1 MAEDLSPEDGLPLL
15 EACDKYPY
23 HELVAYA
30 CGRTIGELRDWLERG
45 ASAGDDQPGLRT
57 FTQEYCARDAGYAAR
72 VFETIWS
79 NCQSG
84 QRANVAP
91 LWAWFEKRWPCQNP
105 LAITTLL
112 ASERVEE
119 LSLDASF
126 RAPTRAILEAL
137 TRTGWFHVADLEQ
150 PSVELE
156 RVLATAGYRRERD
169 ARPEPSPPP
178 KGE

>member
-1 MAEDLSPEDGLPLL
+1 MAEDLSPEDGMPLL

-57 FTQEYCARDAGYAAR
+57 FTREYCQRDANYAAK
-72 VFETIWS
+72 VFDTIWS

-119 LSLDASF
+119 LSLRESF
-126 RAPTRAILEAL
+126 RDPTQPILDAL
-137 TRTGWFHVADLEQ
+137 AETGWFRASDLEN
-150 PSVELE
+150 PSA
-156 RVLATAGYRRERD
+156 VLRQVLSEAGYRRESD
-169 ARPEPSPPP
+169 ARPEPRLTPQ
-178 KGE
+178 GE